1 MGALDRIWRDL
12 RYGLRTLW
20 KDRRVAAVAIL
31 ALALGIAATTVIFS
45 VFYAVLISPFPYPN
59 SERMVTFQIHDVTLP
74 ADNVRLGL
82 TAPEFA
88 DFHEQTQNVFADAFA
103 FHNLDVLYANKQ
115 GGSDILSGCWV
126 TGDIFDALGIPPEA
140 GRSVGPADAKPGA
153 PPVFAMTDEL
163 WAKQFHRDPKILG
176 SVLTL
181 NGTPRTL
188 VEIMPPRYVLDGCD
202 VWIPTFVGHAN
213 IPMAAG
219 TVYPAYFETTEHLRR
234 GVNLKVANSAVDV
247 VMRRLAQ
254 AYPTDFPKRFT
265 VKVLTVAE
273 DTTNGFQTMLFALMA
288 AVLMLL
294 LIACSNI
301 ASLLLARATAREKEI
316 AIRTSLGASRWR
328 LIRQL
333 LVESFILSLAACAV
347 GWVFTYFGTKEV
359 AAKIPVQFP
368 PSVSIELNFTVLLF
382 ALGVALL
389 TTVLCGLAPA
399 IHAVRGALQMHLNGT
414 GRGMSAGSR
423 HGRFR
428 SALVIGEVALSVLLL
443 AGAGLM
449 IRSLLSLQ
457 HVSLGLDPSNIL
469 YADMAY
475 PAGRYATP
483 EQHRVFVQQVLTRV
497 RALPGVKSATVSIGL
512 PPFGYGGGEVIVPG
526 TTHADVW
533 QAEFDLCDEGYFQ
546 TMGIKL
552 LSGRLLSAADVNEA
566 QRVVVINET
575 MARKY
580 FKGENPIGESIG
592 FKIINTA
599 NNQPDSTYYR
609 VIGVVSDFRNQGL
622 RQPPAPQGFLPYT
635 IVGGLNGRGL
645 LVRTAV
651 APMSLMKT
659 VQREIWEV
667 DPNIA
672 FGDDSGTVLGD
683 LQRFGYA
690 QPEFYLAAMSIFAGI
705 GLALVIVGVFSVMA
719 YTVSLQTREIGVRM
733 ALGAQPR
740 DIMRMVLGKGAR
752 LIVAGIV
759 IGLLAS
765 AGLTRFLASQIWG
778 VSATDPWTFA
788 VVAILILV
796 VGLAACAMPSRSAM
810 RVDPIIALR
819 YE

>member
-1 MGALDRIWRDL
+1 MQLVGSIWRDVS
-12 RYGLRTLW
+12 YGARTLW
-20 KDRRVAAVAIL
+20 KDRRVSAVAVI

-45 VFYAVLISPFPYPN
+45 VFYAVLVSPFPYPN
-59 SERMVTFQIHDVTLP
+59 SDRMVTFQIHDVTLP
-74 ADNVRLGL
+74 AGNFRLGL
-82 TAPEFA
+82 TAPEYA
-88 DFHEQTQNVFADAFA
+88 DFHEQTRNVFADSFA
-103 FHNLDVLYANKQ
+103 FHNLEVLYANKQ
-115 GGSDILSGCWV
+115 GGSDLFGACWV
-126 TGDIFDALGIPPEA
+126 TGNIFDALGIPPEL
-140 GRSVGPADAKPGA
+140 GRSVGPSDAAPGA
-153 PPVFAMTDEL
+153 PPVLAMTDEL
-163 WAKQFHRDPKILG
+163 WTKQFHRDPKILD
-176 SVLTL
+176 SVMTID
-181 NGTPRTL
+181 GVPRTL

-219 TVYPAYFETTEHLRR
+219 TSYPAYFETTEHLRR
-234 GVNLKVANSAVDV
+234 GVSLKEANSAVDV
-247 VMRRLAQ
+247 VIRRLAQ
-254 AYPTDFPKRFT
+254 IYPADFPKRFT
-265 VKVLTVAE
+265 VKVLSVAD
-273 DTTNGFQTMLFALMA
+273 DTTNDFKGMLYALMA

-301 ASLLLARATAREKEI
+301 ANLLLARATAREKEI

-333 LVESFILSLAACAV
+333 LMESFILSVAACAV
-347 GWVFTYFGTKEV
+347 GCVFAYFGTREV
-359 AAKIPVQFP
+359 AATIPVDFP
-368 PSVSIELNFTVLLF
+368 PSVSIETNGWVLLF
-382 ALGVALL
+382 ALGVAVL

-399 IHAVRGALQMHLNGT
+399 IHAVHGALQTHLSGT
-414 GRGMSAGSR
+414 GRGMGVGSR

-457 HVSLGLDPSNIL
+457 HVSLGFNPSNIL

-483 EQHRVFVQQVLTRV
+483 EQQHVFLQQVLTRV
-497 RALPGVKSATVSIGL
+497 RALPGVKSATVSVGI
-512 PPFGYGGGEVIVPG
+512 PPFGFGGSELIIPG
-526 TTHADVW
+526 TTHEDVW
-533 QAEFDLCDEGYFQ
+533 RGEFDLCDEDYFQ
-546 TMGIKL
+546 TMGIQL
-552 LSGRLLSAADVNEA
+552 LSGRLLTAADVNET

-592 FKIINTA
+592 FQTINTA
-599 NNQPDSTYYR
+599 NNQPENTYYR

-622 RQPPAPQGFLPYT
+622 QQPFAPMGFLPYT
-635 IVGGLNGRGL
+635 IVGGLSGRGL

-651 APMSLMKT
+651 APMSLWSD
-659 VQREIWEV
+659 VRREVWAV

-672 FGDDSGTVLGD
+672 FAADSGTVAGD
-683 LQRFGYA
+683 LQRYGYA
-690 QPEFYLAAMSIFAGI
+690 APEFNLAAMSIFAGI

-733 ALGAQPR
+733 ALGAQPT
-740 DIMRMVLGKGAR
+740 DILRMVLRKGAK
-752 LIVAGIV
+752 LIVAGIL

-765 AGLTRFLASQIWG
+765 WGLTRFLASQIWG
-778 VSATDPWTFA
+778 VSATDPWTFGA
-788 VVAILILV
+788 VALVILV
-796 VGLAACAMPSRSAM
+796 VGLIACAVPSRSAM
-810 RVDPIIALR
+810 RVDPIVALR

>member
-1 MGALDRIWRDL
+1 MHALDWIWRDL

-20 KDRRVAAVAIL
+20 KDRRVAAVAII
-31 ALALGIAATTVIFS
+31 ALALGIGATTVIFS
-45 VFYAVLISPFPYPN
+45 VFYAVLISPFPYPKV
-59 SERMVTFQIHDVTLP
+59 SGFVTFQIHDVTRP
-74 ADNVRLGL
+74 AGNVRLGL
-82 TAPEFA
+82 TAPEYA
-88 DFHEQTQNVFADAFA
+88 DFSEQTQNVFADTFA
-103 FHNLDVLYANKQ
+103 FHNLNLLYANKQ
-115 GGSDILSGCWV
+115 GGSDIFSGCWV
-126 TGDIFDALGIPPEA
+126 TGNIFDALGIAPA
-140 GRSVGPADAKPGA
+140 LGRSIGPADATPGA

-163 WAKQFHRDPKILG
+163 WAKQFHRDPKVLG
-176 SVLTL
+176 SVMTL

-188 VEIMPPRYVLDGCD
+188 VEIMPPHYVLDGCD
-202 VWIPTFVGHAN
+202 VWIPMLVGHAN

-219 TVYPAYFETTEHLRR
+219 TNYPAYFETSEHLRR
-234 GVNLKVANSAVDV
+234 GVSLQEANSAVGV
-247 VMRRLAQ
+247 VMHRLAQ
-254 AYPTDFPKRFT
+254 VYPTDFPKRFT
-265 VKVLTVAE
+265 VKVLTVAD
-273 DTTNGFQTMLFALMA
+273 DTTNDFKGMLYALMA

-301 ASLLLARATAREKEI
+301 ANLLLARATAREKEI

-333 LVESFILSLAACAV
+333 LVESFILSLAACVV
-347 GWVFTYFGTKEV
+347 GCGFAYFGTREV
-359 AAKIPVQFP
+359 AATIPVDFP
-368 PSVSIELNFTVLLF
+368 PSVSIETNGWVLLF
-382 ALGVALL
+382 ALGVAVL
-389 TTVLCGLAPA
+389 TTLLCGLAPA
-399 IHAVRGALQMHLNGT
+399 IHAVRGALQTHLNGT
-414 GRGMSAGSR
+414 GRGMSVGSR

-428 SALVIGEVALSVLLL
+428 SALVIGEVALGVLLM

-449 IRSLLSLQ
+449 IRTLLSLQ
-457 HVSLGLDPSNIL
+457 HVNLGFDPSNIL

-475 PAGRYATP
+475 PAGRYATAG
-483 EQHRVFVQQVLTRV
+483 QQRVFLQQVLARV
-497 RALPGVKSATVSIGL
+497 RALPGVNSASVSIGI
-512 PPFGYGGGEVIVPG
+512 PPFGYGGSEVVVPG
-526 TTHADVW
+526 TTHEDVW
-533 QAEFDLCDEGYFQ
+533 RAEFDLCDEDYFQ

-575 MARKY
+575 MARNY
-580 FKGENPIGESIG
+580 FKGENPIDESIG
-592 FKIINTA
+592 FKTINTA
-599 NNQPDSTYYR
+599 NNQPDGTYYR
-609 VIGVVSDFRNQGL
+609 VIGVVSDVRNQGL
-622 RQPPAPQGFLPYT
+622 RQPVSPQGFLPYT

-651 APMSLMKT
+651 APMSLWSN
-659 VQREIWEV
+659 VRREIWAV

-672 FGDDSGTVLGD
+672 FDNDSGTVAGD

-740 DIMRMVLGKGAR
+740 DIVRMVLGKGAR
-752 LIVAGIV
+752 LILAGIV

-765 AGLTRFLASQIWG
+765 AGLTRFLASQISG

-788 VVAILILV
+788 TVALLILV
-796 VGLAACAMPSRSAM
+796 VGLAACAVPSRSAM